1 MIAQF
6 EWLIITLIMFDC
18 TLLFIFIF
26 YFFWLTLC
34 LDDDVFFFKVQK
46 GKKKEGK
53 TALFIPPGN
62 VVFSYISFMAC
73 FQVIFLIVP
82 LAVDIGV

>member
-1 MIAQF
+1 
-6 EWLIITLIMFDC
+6 MFDC

-34 LDDDVFFFKVQK
+34 LDDDDVFFFKVQK
-46 GKKKEGK
+46 GKTKGK
-53 TALFIPPGN
+53 TALFIPAGN
-62 VVFSYISFMAC
+62 VVFSYISFIVC

-82 LAVDIGV
+82 LAVDVGV

>member
-1 MIAQF
+1 
-6 EWLIITLIMFDC
+6 MFDC

-46 GKKKEGK
+46 GKTKGK
-53 TALFIPPGN
+53 TALFIPAGN
-62 VVFSYISFMAC
+62 VVFSYISFIVC

-82 LAVDIGV
+82 LAVDVGV